1 MAKKTSQN
9 YSYAN
14 NEQNELINI
23 SVAEHGEKYY
33 CPICGGLMI
42 PHLGNI
48 RRKHFV
54 HKNTEN
60 CSYESYLHK
69 LAKIKIQEAFL
80 SSEHFYL
87 SYKDKADCSL
97 DCPFKD
103 SPKCWKGKP
112 VTHDLHNYYDT
123 CEIEANYNQYRADLL
138 LKSSNNP
145 DLPLILIEILVTH
158 KCTEEK
164 IHSGTRIIEIPIQS
178 EEQID
183 KIVNNCRLNAVR
195 FNYLDNDLLE
205 EINEGKAI
213 TLYNFKSNTNEPFN
227 PTDIIKGKE
236 DYYSRKNT
244 IVFCLDKFGKFHTF
258 DCHCYEVGSK
268 LPSDEHYYISKIATP
283 FKEILQG
290 FSKRGVK
297 IRNCFLCKFS
307 QEGPYGERLCV
318 LYKKHN
324 LPLKPSPY
332 YAAKCPHYKEDIES
346 QQNIEQVSK
355 TSIIDESKYEFD
367 SDEHNKSYFHICKE
381 IL

>member
-33 CPICGGLMI
+33 CPICGGIMI

-48 RRKHFV
+48 RKKHFV
-54 HKNTEN
+54 HKNREN

-87 SYKDKADCSL
+87 SYKAKAVCSL
-97 DCPFKD
+97 ECPFKD
-103 SPKCWKGKP
+103 SPKCTGEKP
-112 VTHDLHNYYDT
+112 VTFDLLKYYDT

-138 LKSSNNP
+138 LKSSVHPNLDP
-145 DLPLILIEILVTH
+145 ILIEILVTH

-164 IHSGTRIIEIPIQS
+164 IHSGSRIIEIPIQS

-195 FNYLDNDLLE
+195 HNYIDNDLLE
-205 EINEGKAI
+205 EINEGTAI
-213 TLYNFKSNTNEPFN
+213 TLYNFNKKESFD
-227 PTDIIKGKE
+227 PTDSIKENE
-236 DYYSRKNT
+236 DYFSRNNT
-244 IVFCLDKFGKFHTF
+244 IVLCLDKYGKFNTYNY
-258 DCHCYEVGSK
+258 HCFELSSK
-268 LPSDEHYYISKIATP
+268 LHSDVHYYISTIATP
-283 FKEILQG
+283 WKEIFQG
-290 FSKRGVK
+290 FYKRGVK
-297 IRNCFLCKFS
+297 IRNCYLCKYS
-307 QEGPYGERLCV
+307 KKDWHDERICV
-318 LYKKHN
+318 LYKKHH
-324 LPLKPSPY
+324 LPRKPSPY
-332 YAAKCPHYKEDIES
+332 SAANCPHYKEDIES

-367 SDEHNKSYFHICKE
+367 SHEHNKSYFHICKE

>member
-1 MAKKTSQN
+1 
-9 YSYAN
+9 
-14 NEQNELINI
+14 
-23 SVAEHGEKYY
+23 
-33 CPICGGLMI
+33 MI

-80 SSEHFYL
+80 NSEHFYL
-87 SYKDKADCSL
+87 SYKARAVCSL

-103 SPKCWKGKP
+103 SPKCLRGKP
-112 VTHDLHNYYDT
+112 VTFDLHKYYDI

-138 LKSSNNP
+138 LKSSVHPNRDP
-145 DLPLILIEILVTH
+145 ILIEILVTH

-195 FNYLDNDLLE
+195 HNYIDNDLLE
-205 EINEGKAI
+205 EINDGNAI
-213 TLYNFKSNTNEPFN
+213 TLYNFDKTEKFN
-227 PTDIIKGKE
+227 PKDCNNDCNDVYRSIQVFYLNKE
-236 DYYSRKNT
+236 GNIQSFKTKDR
-244 IVFCLDKFGKFHTF
+244 
-258 DCHCYEVGSK
+258 CYELNTK
-268 LPSDEHYYISKIATP
+268 LQPDKHYYISEIATS
-283 FKEILQG
+283 FKDILRG

-307 QEGPYGERLCV
+307 QEGSYGERLCV

-332 YAAKCPHYKEDIES
+332 YAANCPYYKEDIES

-355 TSIIDESKYEFD
+355 TSIINESKYEFD
-367 SDEHNKSYFHICKE
+367 SDEHDKSYFHICKE

>member
-1 MAKKTSQN
+1 MKNEFTQN

-54 HKNTEN
+54 HKSTEN

-80 SSEHFYL
+80 SSKHFYL
-87 SYKDKADCSL
+87 SYKAKADCSL

-138 LKSSNNP
+138 LKSSVHPNRKP
-145 DLPLILIEILVTH
+145 ILIEILFTH

-164 IHSGTRIIEIPIQS
+164 INSGAKIIEIPIQS

-195 FNYLDNDLLE
+195 HNYIDNDLLE
-205 EINEGKAI
+205 DINEGNAI
-213 TLYNFKSNTNEPFN
+213 TLYNFDKTEKFN
-227 PTDIIKGKE
+227 PKDCNNDCNDVYRSIQVFYLNKE
-236 DYYSRKNT
+236 GNIQSFKTKDR
-244 IVFCLDKFGKFHTF
+244 
-258 DCHCYEVGSK
+258 CYELNTK
-268 LPSDEHYYISKIATP
+268 LQPDKHYYISEIATS
-283 FKEILQG
+283 FKDILRG

-307 QEGPYGERLCV
+307 QEGSYGERLCV

-332 YAAKCPHYKEDIES
+332 YAANCPYYKEDIES

-355 TSIIDESKYEFD
+355 TSIINESKYEFD
-367 SDEHNKSYFHICKE
+367 SDEHDKSYFHICNE